1 MAGIGAT
8 CTVEI
13 LQVRWWLAT
22 ANTLLTTASHSHT
35 GRLLSRLTAVAFDP
49 CRRTS
54 CSTSRGQRRRRFV
67 CSQTKATV
75 SRTAEQPTEQRSGR
89 DGGSWTPRGGG
100 GGGAG
105 AGPGPRCCADVP
117 PRRFV
122 NSAGFV
128 NYGQH
133 DECAVSIVKVR
144 PA

>member
-1 MAGIGAT
+1 MQHFKGAAPS
-8 CTVEI
+8 E
-13 LQVRWWLAT
+13 VRVFPDKGYGE
-22 ANTLLTTASHSHT
+22 SHCRAAHRAAQRQ
-35 GRLLSRLTAVAFDP
+35 GRRQLDP
-49 CRRTS
+49 KR
-54 CSTSRGQRRRRFV
+54 
-67 CSQTKATV
+67 
-75 SRTAEQPTEQRSGR
+75 
-89 DGGSWTPRGGG
+89 GG